1 MSKNIP
7 TNKKLYARV
16 KAEAKRKFDR
26 WPSAYGSAWLVR
38 EYKKRGGGYRKAEQ
52 GMEVPEEYTYGG
64 ITYADSAYMYGGE
77 DEYGYGGEDKY
88 AKGGGIPQRYRNMGF
103 TKVGV
108 KKKSTRPGKKWMV
121 LAKKGDKYKVVHG
134 GFKGMKDFKQ
144 HGSAKRKKRFWD
156 RMGGRDSAKAKDP
169 FSPLY
174 WHKRFGTWEAGGE
187 FQPHMM
193 YDPETGKGY
202 MADKPEDHKRMSKLG
217 YLHEDEMQEMRA
229 GGEYFNEDSMD
240 FYQEGGEQSFL
251 DNVQAF
257 FTNSGDTKFADK
269 LKSAWY
275 TNGSFLGEKDTEEE
289 RHMNNGWTEFPNQQ
303 SYERKKQEFRNY
315 RKALES
321 WEQSGKK
328 GDKPESPKW
337 LVFKKG
343 GTNNAGFKALPPEV
357 QQNILDNMGIGGECY
372 SCGGQKKYQFAGQTM
387 EDPFTPEERASMQPV
402 TPIEDMILSTYALEQ
417 MQFEDPEEELD
428 FKFIPGES
436 ARMITTEDTMRMK
449 RPDYRMEMALARTAA
464 ANRLSDFIGSG
475 QALRTQ
481 ADQRTNLLTDNFI
494 APMTGNNRG
503 DYDINT
509 GIFRPNDYVPTQF
522 QAQFKAGGQTGMVDE
537 ETLKALIAAGADIE
551 LLD

>member
-52 GMEVPEEYTYGG
+52 GMEVPEEYMYGG
-64 ITYADSAYMYGGE
+64 ISYADSAYMYGGE

-88 AKGGGIPQRYRNMGF
+88 AKGGGIPQRYKNMGF
-103 TKVGV
+103 TKVGA

-134 GFKGMKDFKQ
+134 GYKGMKDFKQ

-202 MADKPEDHKRMSKLG
+202 EANKPEDHKRMASMG
-217 YLHEDEMQEMRA
+217 YLHEDEMQEQGIEMMA
-229 GGEYFNEDSMD
+229 KYGKQVPSGKEYFNEDSMD
-240 FYQEGGEQSFL
+240 FY
-251 DNVQAF
+251 A
-257 FTNSGDTKFADK
+257 
-269 LKSAWY
+269 
-275 TNGSFLGEKDTEEE
+275 
-289 RHMNNGWTEFPNQQ
+289 
-303 SYERKKQEFRNY
+303 
-315 RKALES
+315 
-321 WEQSGKK
+321 
-328 GDKPESPKW
+328 
-337 LVFKKG
+337 KG
-343 GTNNAGFKALPPEV
+343 GTNNPGFRALPPEV

-372 SCGGQKKYQFAGQTM
+372 ACGGQMKKYQSGSEYLPYPDDTGDLDVMYPNPNDLTQYDDSF
-387 EDPFTPEERASMQPV
+387 RASM
-402 TPIEDMILSTYALEQ
+402 E
-417 MQFEDPEEELD
+417 
-428 FKFIPGES
+428 
-436 ARMITTEDTMRMK
+436 
-449 RPDYRMEMALARTAA
+449 AA
-464 ANRLSDFIGSG
+464 ARAGMEAAADFSTADVAWAFEGIPPSLNLKRKDIPRFDIDTPQLDLVPIDFTRPQQESEESEDNNNNRMLNAVGRVAAAGMLNRFIDSA
-475 QALRTQ
+475 QAPRIESQ
-481 ADQRTNLLTDNFI
+481 QRMNMLTDNFI
-494 APMTGNNRG
+494 PMRTGNNRG

-509 GIFRPNDYVPTQF
+509 GIFRPDDYVPVQF
-522 QAQFKAGGQTGMVDE
+522 QSQFMSGGQTSMVDE

>member
-7 TNKKLYARV
+7 TNKKLYAKV

-52 GMEVPEEYTYGG
+52 GMEVPEEYMYGG
-64 ITYADSAYMYGGE
+64 ISYADSAYMYGGE

-134 GFKGMKDFKQ
+134 GYKGMKDFKQ

-202 MADKPEDHKRMSKLG
+202 EANKPEDHKRMAKMG
-217 YLHEDEMQEMRA
+217 YLHEDEMQE
-229 GGEYFNEDSMD
+229 
-240 FYQEGGEQSFL
+240 
-251 DNVQAF
+251 
-257 FTNSGDTKFADK
+257 
-269 LKSAWY
+269 
-275 TNGSFLGEKDTEEE
+275 
-289 RHMNNGWTEFPNQQ
+289 
-303 SYERKKQEFRNY
+303 
-315 RKALES
+315 
-321 WEQSGKK
+321 K
-328 GDKPESPKW
+328 GIEMMA
-337 LVFKKG
+337 KG
-343 GTNNAGFKALPPEV
+343 GTNNPGFRALPPEV

-372 SCGGQKKYQFAGQTM
+372 ACGGQKKYQFAGQTF
-387 EDPFTPEERASMQPV
+387 EDPFTAEERASMQPEEE
-402 TPIEDMILSTYALEQ
+402 IILPTYAMEQ
-417 MQFEDPEEELD
+417 MQFEEEPEEFD

-436 ARMITTEDTMRMK
+436 DRMVTTENTMRMK
-449 RPDYRMEMALARTAA
+449 RPDYRMEYSLGRIAA
-464 ANRLSDFIGSG
+464 ANALSNFIGG
-475 QALRTQ
+475 RDALRTQ
-481 ADQRTNLLTDNFI
+481 GQQRMNMLTDNFV

-503 DYDINT
+503 DYDINS
-509 GIFRPNDYVPTQF
+509 GIFRPDDYVPVQF
-522 QAQFKAGGQTGMVDE
+522 QSQFMSGGQTGMVDE

>member
-38 EYKKRGGGYRKAEQ
+38 EYKKRGGGYRKAEM
-52 GMEVPEEYTYGG
+52 GMEVPDEYTYGG
-64 ITYADSAYMYGGE
+64 IAYADSAYMYGGE

-240 FYQEGGEQSFL
+240 FY
-251 DNVQAF
+251 A
-257 FTNSGDTKFADK
+257 
-269 LKSAWY
+269 
-275 TNGSFLGEKDTEEE
+275 
-289 RHMNNGWTEFPNQQ
+289 
-303 SYERKKQEFRNY
+303 
-315 RKALES
+315 
-321 WEQSGKK
+321 
-328 GDKPESPKW
+328 
-337 LVFKKG
+337 KG
-343 GTNNAGFKALPPEV
+343 GTNNAGFKALPPQV
-357 QQNILDNMGIGGECY
+357 QQKILDNMGIGGECY
-372 SCGGQKKYQFAGQTM
+372 ACGGQKKYQLGDETGEMLDEVTVTDTRMGGLNPRPLPRFDVASPELNFIPMSNFVTPAS
-387 EDPFTPEERASMQPV
+387 DPVNRLVQSGEPEEGDSEV
-402 TPIEDMILSTYALEQ
+402 FDS
-417 MQFEDPEEELD
+417 
-428 FKFIPGES
+428 
-436 ARMITTEDTMRMK
+436 RMMWAMGRIG
-449 RPDYRMEMALARTAA
+449 MANA
-464 ANRLSDFIGSG
+464 ANAFMEANAARAKQAQMRTNFLSD
-475 QALRTQ
+475 
-481 ADQRTNLLTDNFI
+481 NFV
-494 APMTGNNRG
+494 PMVTGNDRG
-503 DYDINT
+503 DYDINS
-509 GIFRPNDYVPTQF
+509 GILRPDDYVPTQF
-522 QAQFKAGGQTGMVDE
+522 KAQFGQGGQMGMVDE

>member
-77 DEYGYGGEDKY
+77 DEYGYGGEGSKDKY
-88 AKGGGIPQRYRNMGF
+88 AKGGGIPERYKKMGF

-217 YLHEDEMQEMRA
+217 YLHEDEMREAGKEMMAKYGKEMRA

-240 FYQEGGEQSFL
+240 FY
-251 DNVQAF
+251 A
-257 FTNSGDTKFADK
+257 
-269 LKSAWY
+269 
-275 TNGSFLGEKDTEEE
+275 
-289 RHMNNGWTEFPNQQ
+289 
-303 SYERKKQEFRNY
+303 
-315 RKALES
+315 
-321 WEQSGKK
+321 
-328 GDKPESPKW
+328 
-337 LVFKKG
+337 KG
-343 GTNNAGFKALPPEV
+343 GTNNPGFKALPPQV
-357 QQNILDNMGIGGECY
+357 QQKILDNMGIGGECY
-372 SCGGQKKYQFAGQTM
+372 ACGGQKKYQFAGQTM
-387 EDPFTPEERASMQPV
+387 EDPFTAEERASMQPV
-402 TPIEDMILSTYALEQ
+402 TPIEDIILPTYAMEQ
-417 MQFEDPEEELD
+417 MQFEDPEEEFD

-436 ARMITTEDTMRMK
+436 ARMVTTEDTMRMK

-464 ANRLSDFIGSG
+464 ANRLSDFIESG
-475 QALRTQ
+475 QALKIQ